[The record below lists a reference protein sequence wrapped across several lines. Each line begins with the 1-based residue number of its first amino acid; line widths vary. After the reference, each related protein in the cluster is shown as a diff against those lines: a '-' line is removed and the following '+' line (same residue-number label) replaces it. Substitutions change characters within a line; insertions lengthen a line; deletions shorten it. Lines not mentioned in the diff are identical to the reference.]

1 MIIWIWPTTL
11 ILISHVC
18 YTLAYRPLG
27 AHSLRKLES
36 LSVPDRLGINGSL
49 LSPLLVP
56 RVSGTPGNVKVREFI
71 VQHFKMLGWH
81 VELDQFLDHTP
92 VGPTEFTNIIVTKN
106 PESTHQLVMGAH
118 FDSKYYPDFE
128 FIGATDSAVPCAIL
142 MDIGTTMNVL
152 LEQLPSQKSLQ
163 FIFFDGEEAAK
174 EWSSTDS
181 IYGARHL
188 AYTWENTLLDSN
200 QKSQRGNRLDQM
212 ELLVLLDLLGTP
224 NPSINNYY
232 RDTNRLFYRLLSL
245 EKRLLA
251 NSLLATVA
259 KDGTELGPVFNPRS
273 YMTFRG
279 EMIGDDHVP
288 FLERGIDVLHII
300 PFPFPSVWHNSGD
313 VPECIDP
320 NVVLNFAVLFRVFV
334 AEYLEIDPLVHTE
347 L

>member
-1 MIIWIWPTTL
+1 MIISTWPTTL
-11 ILISHVC
+11 ILISYVC
-18 YTLAYRPLG
+18 YALGYRPLG
-27 AHSLRKLES
+27 VHSLNKLRA
-36 LSVPDRLGINGSL
+36 LSVPDRLNITGSL

-56 RVSGTPGNVKVREFI
+56 RVSGTPGNTRVREFI
-71 VQHFKMLGWH
+71 VNHFQQLGWH
-81 VELDQFLDHTP
+81 VELDSFVDYTP
-92 VGPTEFTNIIVTKN
+92 MGPTKFTNIIVTKN
-106 PESTHQLVMGAH
+106 PNSDHHLVMGAH

-142 MDIGTTMNVL
+142 MDVATTMNDL
-152 LEQLPSQKSLQ
+152 LDQQPPKQKSLQ
-163 FIFFDGEEAAK
+163 LIFFDGEEAVR

-181 IYGARHL
+181 IYD
-188 AYTWENTLLDSN
+188 TWENTVFDS
-200 QKSQRGNRLDQM
+200 SQQIRRGNRLDQI

-259 KDGTELGPVFNPRS
+259 EDGTELRPVFNPKS
-273 YMTFRG
+273 SMTFRG
-279 EMIGDDHVP
+279 EMIGDDHTP
-288 FLERGIDVLHII
+288 FLQRGVEVLHII
-300 PFPFPSVWHNSGD
+300 PFPFPSVWHNPGD
-313 VPECIDP
+313 MSECIDP
-320 NVVLNFAVLFRVFV
+320 NVVLNFAVIFRAFV